1 MAKKPKPKPERRTWD
16 GLSEDDVTG
25 ADEAEDAMPME
36 FGRKRKPRL
45 SDGKK
50 NPDKPAGK

>member
-25 ADEAEDAMPME
+25 AEEAGDAMPME
-36 FGRKRKPRL
+36 FGRKQKPRL
-45 SDGKK
+45 NDGE
-50 NPDKPAGK
+50 NQPDKTAGK